1 MHLIGPSIGLLYP
14 VLLQNIMGDYAV
26 KTQPRGFKTRELLG
40 FQLEISDLT
49 QNILVHPVRD
59 LNYRFMV
66 TEWLW
71 IMAGRDDVETLAKY
85 NQEMRRFSDD
95 GETLAGAYGPRL
107 RGSLNVKWP
116 NKPTGWPKAYSW
128 VRSLWNLGNWG
139 GALATALHEDDELK
153 SLLAGPPDQLTW
165 CVQKLREDPDSRQA
179 VATIWTPCPG
189 PSKDVPCTIS
199 AQFLL
204 RDIPECH
211 CGANAMLG
219 NNCSKCGLPVGKSA
233 GLELPKHLHAIFT
246 MRSSDAW
253 LGLPYDVFTF
263 SMIANCLAGE
273 LKAKPGSLIIQ
284 LGSSHLYE
292 QHWEKATELV
302 ARWEET
308 ETVRSPTLPYLPS
321 CQEFSTMLNPDYE
334 RPSTWNQYTIALTQK
349 TKTEA
354 LEVLRQCAQP

>member
-1 MHLIGPSIGLLYP
+1 MHLVGPSIGLLYP

-66 TEWLW
+66 AEWLW
-71 IMAGRDDVETLAKY
+71 IMAGRNDVETLAKY
-85 NQEMRRFSDD
+85 NSEMRRFSDD
-95 GETLAGAYGPRL
+95 GVTLTGAYGPRL
-107 RGSLNVKWP
+107 RGSPDVKWP
-116 NKPTGWPKAYSW
+116 DKPIGWPRVYSW

-153 SLLAGPPDQLTW
+153 SILAGPPDQLAW

-179 VATIWTPCPG
+179 VATIWTPCPA
-189 PSKDVPCTIS
+189 PSKDVPCTVS
-199 AQFLL
+199 CQFLV
-204 RDIPECH
+204 RPGWHASDCPQ
-211 CGANAMLG
+211 
-219 NNCSKCGLPVGKSA
+219 
-233 GLELPKHLHAIFT
+233 LHAIFT

-253 LGLPYDVFTF
+253 LGLPYDVFCF

-273 LKAKPGSLIIQ
+273 LKVKPGSLTMQ

-308 ETVRSPTLPYLPS
+308 ETVSSQPLLGLPQTEFFNDILRDKLRRWTLDIEPWFHY
-321 CQEFSTMLNPDYE
+321 QEAI
-334 RPSTWNQYTIALTQK
+334 RVA
-349 TKTEA
+349 TKAEA
-354 LEVLRQCAQP
+354 LEVLRRCVQP